1 MELAVLVGL
10 VMGAI
15 WWEAA
20 SARDKYQRR
29 MYELFD
35 ENQEL
40 RIFFATMTQ
49 REPKFFE
56 KKLAFDYYKE
66 SVIYVPP
73 EPLDPVPPPIP
84 R

>member
-1 MELAVLVGL
+1 MTLTPALPAAEAR
-10 VMGAI
+10 
-15 WWEAA
+15 WKAA
-20 SARDKYQRR
+20 SARDKYRRR

-56 KKLAFDYYKE
+56 KKLAFDY
-66 SVIYVPP
+66 
-73 EPLDPVPPPIP
+73 
-84 R
+84 